1 MPLAPPPLFICIIGL
16 LYHHIQAVCY
26 NFLSACT
33 CYVGLVIGIL
43 VGQTQAAN
51 EYIFAVAGGMFLY
64 IALVDMAPEMNA
76 ATERETGERALR
88 EGGGHAGRM
97 SMNE

>member
-1 MPLAPPPLFICIIGL
+1 M
-16 LYHHIQAVCY
+16 CY

-33 CYVGLVIGIL
+33 CYVGLIIGIL

-76 ATERETGERALR
+76 ATERETGVCFVIEINKRAGQAAMYLR
-88 EGGGHAGRM
+88 GVQTGLG
-97 SMNE
+97 

>member
-1 MPLAPPPLFICIIGL
+1 MSLPLHFLFITLHMPVLFI
-16 LYHHIQAVCY
+16 IQAVCY

-33 CYVGLVIGIL
+33 CYVGLIIGIL

-76 ATERETGERALR
+76 ATERETGVFFVLEINMRA
-88 EGGGHAGRM
+88 AG
-97 SMNE
+97 

>member
-1 MPLAPPPLFICIIGL
+1 MIHNAEYDCI
-16 LYHHIQAVCY
+16 IQAVCY

-76 ATERETGERALR
+76 ATERETGAWVGLVLR
-88 EGGGHAGRM
+88 CAF
-97 SMNE
+97 

>member
-1 MPLAPPPLFICIIGL
+1 MIS
-16 LYHHIQAVCY
+16 IQAVCY

-51 EYIFAVAGGMFLY
+51 EYIFAIAGGMFLY

-76 ATERETGERALR
+76 ATERETGGCATYTFKSVFTYLY
-88 EGGGHAGRM
+88 
-97 SMNE
+97 